1 VTGVVTRILA
11 LYFGADQM
19 TFSVTTTN
27 AASPQ
32 LTRTYN
38 RFSDVAGDVVNARVY
53 EGIHFRFA
61 DVDAWKQGRHV
72 AQWAF
77 AHFLRPVE
85 DDEGGDDDS
94 Q

>member
-1 VTGVVTRILA
+1 
-11 LYFGADQM
+11 M
-19 TFSVTTTN
+19 TFSVATTN

-32 LTRTYN
+32 QTRTYDH
-38 RFSDVAGDVVNARVY
+38 FSDAAGDVVNVRVY

-61 DVDAWKQGRHV
+61 DVLARKQGRLV

-77 AHFLRPVE
+77 SHFLRPAE
-85 DDEGGDDDS
+85 DDDRDGEDDD